1 MPPRD
6 IDDLTAER
14 VKRVLVVADAP
25 RDADMSVEVA
35 TEILRVEVC
44 WLPVMRRSGS
54 PVPV

>member
-44 WLPVMRRSGS
+44 WLP
-54 PVPV
+54 